1 MICQKERSVK
11 RKMMSHQRTLDQVYH
26 GNALRSFLWRRSP
39 SIRVGELVT
48 AGHERDKGFKYGK
61 MKGLKISPPQSV
73 ARIDHTSFLCAGENG
88 EERESFFLARYPSTR
103 LFHHPFPVLPC
114 PPSCPLVPPSPFR
127 PFTLS
132 SVSVRF
138 AQHAILQANPSA
150 AARYTCVLSRRFAGR
165 LGNVAFTR
173 FSWKLC

>member
-1 MICQKERSVK
+1 
-11 RKMMSHQRTLDQVYH
+11 MMSHRRTLDQVYH

-48 AGHERDKGFKYGK
+48 TGHERDKGFKYGK

-73 ARIDHTSFLCAGENG
+73 ARIDHTSFLCAERT
-88 EERESFFLARYPSTR
+88 ERRERESFFLARYPSTR
-103 LFHHPFPVLPC
+103 LSTIRSL
-114 PPSCPLVPPSPFR
+114 SYPPSPPPPTFPISSIY
-127 PFTLS
+127 PFERLS
-132 SVSVRF
+132 PVR
-138 AQHAILQANPSA
+138 ATCHSSSNPSA
-150 AARYTCVLSRRFAGR
+150 AARCTCVLSRRFAGR